1 VFDGV
6 IKMNRHVN
14 HLLTSYVH
22 GQLSMVQRA
31 RVVNHTRTCP
41 QCRAAL
47 AREEHL
53 AADLRREL
61 PRLGQTHSTQLAG
74 MWASVW
80 RDVSPM
86 RRYNLS
92 DWLPGVSVVVVMAV
106 ALLFVLPLLAGNGV
120 RVGAAPFPARPV
132 STSSPTPGAAETD
145 EARQVALPEPQA
157 TVAFAS
163 VAGATPAPEPQ
174 ATVSPEA
181 RYGGTFRQ

>member
-1 VFDGV
+1 
-6 IKMNRHVN
+6 MNRHVT
-14 HLLTSYVH
+14 HLLTYYVH

-31 RVVNHTRTCP
+31 RVLNHTRTCP
-41 QCRAAL
+41 ACRAAL

-61 PRLGQTHSTQLAG
+61 PRLGQNHAAQIAG

-80 RDVSPM
+80 REVGPV
-86 RRYNLS
+86 RRCNLS
-92 DWLPGVSVVVVMAV
+92 SWLPGVSVVLVMAV
-106 ALLFVLPLLAGNGV
+106 ALLFALPLLSGNGV
-120 RVGAAPFPARPV
+120 RAGAAPFPARPV
-132 STSSPTPGAAETD
+132 STASPTPGAAETG
-145 EARQVALPEPQA
+145 EARQVAGSAALPDPRL

-181 RYGGTFRQ
+181 RYGGAYR

>member
-1 VFDGV
+1 
-6 IKMNRHVN
+6 
-14 HLLTSYVH
+14 
-22 GQLSMVQRA
+22 MVQRA
-31 RVVNHTRTCP
+31 RVVNHTRTCTN
-41 QCRAAL
+41 CRAAL

-92 DWLPGVSVVVVMAV
+92 DWLPGVSVVLVMAV
-106 ALLFVLPLLAGNGV
+106 ALLFLLPLLAGNGV

-145 EARQVALPEPQA
+145 EAQQAGLPEPQA